1 MTQKGTKMSEVTEL
15 MAQLRDGSMT
25 LEEVAERFRQRQ
37 WPSRKVESPISAE
50 EAFATEERD
59 PEPPLEGSFD
69 EVYLAYM
76 RHELTK
82 EQYAALADAVAESER
97 RRQSL

>member
-1 MTQKGTKMSEVTEL
+1 MSEVTEL
-15 MAQLRDGSMT
+15 LAQLRNGSMS

-37 WPSRKVESPISAE
+37 WPNRQVTSPTNAQ
-50 EAFATEERD
+50 EAFAVEEQD
-59 PEPPLEGSFD
+59 PEPLLEGSFD

-82 EQYAALADAVAESER
+82 EQYAALADAVAESEQQR
-97 RRQSL
+97 PGS